1 MKKVVAIS
9 GSPRRTGNS
18 SLMLRRFLEGAASN
32 TEACREVVARDMNIK
47 FCQGCLRCNLLGRCS
62 QQDDDWES
70 LSQEITQ
77 SHLLIFAFFVLLICI
92 NNI

>member
-1 MKKVVAIS
+1 VAIS

-70 LSQEITQ
+70 LSQEIIAAYKAVNEFNGRDI
-77 SHLLIFAFFVLLICI
+77 SDFL
-92 NNI
+92 N